1 MTSGGTAEHWRRVAE
16 IVGEAL
22 ERDPAGRG
30 GYLDAACADD
40 RELRREVE
48 SLLDA
53 HDRSGEL
60 DSLAADVAPLA
71 ARLRGPDVT
80 FGAARR
86 LGRYSIGERVAGGG
100 MGVVYRAVDEQLGR
114 TVALKFL
121 QARLHADDSAAERF
135 RREARTV
142 AALEHPNICTVHEI
156 GETNDGQLYIA
167 MPLYDGETLQ
177 GRIARAGEAGLAV
190 DEAVAIAAQMARG
203 LAKAHQA
210 GVVHRDVKPSN
221 VFITNDGVVKLL
233 DFGIAKL
240 MDATVTGTGGGA
252 MLGTVAYMSPEQAR
266 GDAVDHRTDLWSL
279 GVVLYEMLAG
289 RRPFPGE
296 AASVVL
302 EAIRSGRYLPLATF
316 RPDVP
321 PALAAIV
328 DRALVPALDARYRS
342 AQEMERDLLAL
353 DPTSD
358 GAGRL
363 MARIVAA
370 SARRPVGRRAR
381 RIRNA
386 AVAVALVATA
396 AVLWMARQ
404 RGTEPDAAPPAAT
417 PSIVV
422 LPFANMT
429 SDAGNDYFSDGITE
443 EIITQLAAVPTLKVI
458 SRTSAMHYKGSR
470 ASLRQIAGE
479 LGVAH
484 VLEGSVRRD
493 GDRVRISVQL
503 VNASTDQHLWSR
515 SYDRQAVDVLG
526 VQDAIAREVG
536 RALEVTLGA
545 RDGAATPRG
554 TRNAEAYELYL
565 RGRYHWQKRTKDGHD
580 QAAAYF
586 RRAIER
592 DSSYADAYAGL
603 ADVYLTG
610 YTQYTPGYADR
621 EAETSANLKWAA
633 ERAVALDD
641 ASAPAHR
648 ALALLRWWQRD
659 WPGAERELLRTLEL
673 NPGDAQARHWYAALL
688 GLTGRIEDALPQDRR
703 AYEVDPFNLTG
714 SGHLADRLVLT
725 REYASAI
732 EQVRRT
738 LEIDPSYPFAHRLLG
753 ILYSLTG
760 RHPEAVRELRRVA
773 DAAPHIPDFRAD
785 LAYAVARAGG
795 REEARR
801 ILREV
806 ESLPDGPRK
815 RDAAFSI
822 ARAHMALGDL
832 DSAFVWFDRADWR
845 WPHRGN
851 RYDPTLDPVRADPRF
866 VRLSERVDREMGLR

>member
-1 MTSGGTAEHWRRVAE
+1 MAWPRVRAGGRVAGDAPHPHRLRARAPREEARRRHRRPAARRCRGDGGVAQRHAPRARRGARLSGGPEPALGARRRVPLLRGHEHRRDRGGARDLSGDRQARVGRGARVPQPRAGTVTSSGTAERWRRVAE

-30 GYLDAACADD
+30 TFLDAACADD
-40 RELRREVE
+40 SELRCEVE
-48 SLLDA
+48 SLLAA
-53 HDRSGEL
+53 HDRSGVL
-60 DSLAADVAPLA
+60 DALAADVAPLA
-71 ARLRGPDVT
+71 ARLRGPDT
-80 FGAARR
+80 APGAARR
-86 LGRYSIGERVAGGG
+86 VGRYTVGDRVAGGG

-121 QARLHADDSAAERF
+121 QARLRADDSAAERF

-156 GETNDGQLYIA
+156 GETEDGQLFIA

-177 GRIARAGEAGLAV
+177 SRIARACDAGLAV
-190 DEAVAIAAQMARG
+190 DEAVAIAAQVARG
-203 LAKAHQA
+203 LAKAHGA

-221 VFITNDGVVKLL
+221 AFVTDDGVVKLL
-233 DFGIAKL
+233 DFGILKL
-240 MDATVTGTGGGA
+240 MDATVTGTGGGT

-266 GDAVDHRTDLWSL
+266 GATLDHRTDLWSL

-289 RRPFPGE
+289 QRPFPGE

-302 EAIRSGRYLPLATF
+302 EAIRYGKFLPLATH
-316 RPDVP
+316 RPDLP

-328 DRALVPALDARYRS
+328 DRALAPAPDARYQS

-363 MARIVAA
+363 MARVVAA
-370 SARRPVGRRAR
+370 GARRPVGRRAR
-381 RIRNA
+381 WLRGT
-386 AVAVALVATA
+386 AVAAALVATA

-404 RGTEPDAAPPAAT
+404 RGMERDAAAPAAT

-422 LPFANMT
+422 LPFVNMT

-458 SRTSAMHYKGSR
+458 SRTSAMHYKKSTK
-470 ASLRQIAGE
+470 SLRQIASE

-503 VNASTDQHLWSR
+503 VNASSDQHLWSR

-526 VQDAIAREVG
+526 VQEAIAREVG
-536 RALEVTLGA
+536 RALEVTLAAGG
-545 RDGAATPRG
+545 GAAPARG

-580 QAAAYF
+580 QAVAYF
-586 RRAIER
+586 RHAIER
-592 DSSYADAYAGL
+592 DSTYADAYAGL

-610 YTQYTPGYADR
+610 YTQYITGYADR
-621 EAETSANLKWAA
+621 EAETNANLKWAA

-641 ASAPAHR
+641 VSAPAHR

-688 GLTGRIEDALPQDRR
+688 GLTGRIEDAVREDRR
-703 AYEVDPFNLTG
+703 AYELDPFNLTG
-714 SGHLADRLVLT
+714 SGHYADRLVLA
-725 REYASAI
+725 REYDRAI
-732 EQVRRT
+732 EQERKT
-738 LEIDPSYPFAHRLLG
+738 LEIDPGYLFG
-753 ILYSLTG
+753 
-760 RHPEAVRELRRVA
+760 
-773 DAAPHIPDFRAD
+773 
-785 LAYAVARAGG
+785 
-795 REEARR
+795 
-801 ILREV
+801 
-806 ESLPDGPRK
+806 
-815 RDAAFSI
+815 
-822 ARAHMALGDL
+822 
-832 DSAFVWFDRADWR
+832 
-845 WPHRGN
+845 
-851 RYDPTLDPVRADPRF
+851 
-866 VRLSERVDREMGLR
+866 

>member
-1 MTSGGTAEHWRRVAE
+1 VQ
-16 IVGEAL
+16 L
-22 ERDPAGRG
+22 ERDSQLGK
-30 GYLDAACADD
+30 YII
-40 RELRREVE
+40 RE
-48 SLLDA
+48 
-53 HDRSGEL
+53 
-60 DSLAADVAPLA
+60 
-71 ARLRGPDVT
+71 
-80 FGAARR
+80 R
-86 LGRYSIGERVAGGG
+86 LGGGG
-100 MGVVYRAVDEQLGR
+100 MGVVYRARDERLER
-114 TVALKFL
+114 DVALKFL
-121 QARLHADDSAAERF
+121 HPHLSADRAAKKRF
-135 RREARTV
+135 LVEARAA

-156 GETNDGQLYIA
+156 GETDEGQLYIA

-177 GRIARAGEAGLAV
+177 SRIARAGDAGLAV
-190 DEAVAIAAQMARG
+190 DEAVAIAAQVARG

-221 VFITNDGVVKLL
+221 VFVTDDGVVKLL

-302 EAIRSGRYLPLATF
+302 EAIRAGRYLPLATY

-328 DRALVPALDARYRS
+328 DRALAPTLDARYRS

-470 ASLRQIAGE
+470 APLRQIARE

-545 RDGAATPRG
+545 PGGAARG

-580 QAAAYF
+580 QAVAYF

-610 YTQYTPGYADR
+610 YTQYIPGYADR

-641 ASAPAHR
+641 ASALAHR

-725 REYASAI
+725 REYDRAI

-760 RHPEAVRELRRVA
+760 RHPEAVRELRLVA

-785 LAYAVARAGG
+785 LAYAIARAGR

-801 ILREV
+801 ILHEV

-822 ARAHMALGDL
+822 GRARMALGDL

-866 VRLSERVDREMGLR
+866 IRLSERVDREMGLR

>member
-1 MTSGGTAEHWRRVAE
+1 MTVGGTAGRWRRVE
-16 IVGEAL
+16 EVVGEAL
-22 ERDPAGRG
+22 ERGPAHRAAF
-30 GYLDAACADD
+30 LDAACASDP
-40 RELRREVE
+40 ELRREVE
-48 SLLDA
+48 SLLAA
-53 HDRSGEL
+53 HDSSGAL
-60 DSLAADVAPLA
+60 DALAADVAPLA
-71 ARLRGPDVT
+71 ARLRSPDTAPGVD
-80 FGAARR
+80 GRV
-86 LGRYSIGERVAGGG
+86 GRYRLGERVAGGG
-100 MGVVYRAVDEQLGR
+100 MGVIYRAVDERLGR

-121 QARLHADDSAAERF
+121 QGRLHADDSAAERF

-156 GETNDGQLYIA
+156 GETDEGQLFIA

-177 GRIARAGEAGLAV
+177 GRIARAGDAGLAV
-190 DEAVAIAAQMARG
+190 DEAVAIAAQVARG

-221 VFITNDGVVKLL
+221 VFVTDDGVVKLL

-266 GDAVDHRTDLWSL
+266 GGAVDHRTDLWSL
-279 GVVLYEMLAG
+279 GVVLYEMLGG

-302 EAIRSGRYLPLATF
+302 EAIQSGRYPPLATY

-328 DRALVPALDARYRS
+328 DRALARTLDARYRS
-342 AQEMERDLLAL
+342 AQEMELDLLAL

-363 MARIVAA
+363 MARVVAA
-370 SARRPVGRRAR
+370 GARRPVGRRAR
-381 RIRNA
+381 WLRGTA
-386 AVAVALVATA
+386 AAAALVATA
-396 AVLWMARQ
+396 AALWMTRQ
-404 RGTEPDAAPPAAT
+404 RGTERDAAPPAAT

-422 LPFANMT
+422 LPFVNMT
-429 SDAGNDYFSDGITE
+429 SDAGNEYFSDGITE

-458 SRTSAMHYKGSR
+458 SRTSAMHYKGNR
-470 ASLRQIAGE
+470 APLRQIAGE

-484 VLEGSVRRD
+484 VLQGSVRRD

-515 SYDRQAVDVLG
+515 SYDRQTVDILG

-545 RDGAATPRG
+545 RGGAAPARG

-580 QAAAYF
+580 QAVAYF
-586 RRAIER
+586 RRSIEQ
-592 DSSYADAYAGL
+592 DSTYADAYAGL

-610 YTQYTPGYADR
+610 YGQYIPGYADR

-673 NPGDAQARHWYAALL
+673 NPGDAQARHWYGALL
-688 GLTGRIEDALPQDRR
+688 GLTGRIEDAVPEDRR
-703 AYEVDPFNLTG
+703 AYELDPFNLTG
-714 SGHLADRLVLT
+714 SGHLADRLALA
-725 REYASAI
+725 REYDRAI

-738 LEIDPSYPFAHRLLG
+738 LEIDPSYPFAHRMLG
-753 ILYSLTG
+753 ILYTLTG
-760 RHPEAVRELRRVA
+760 RHSEAVRELRRVA

-785 LAYAVARAGG
+785 LAYVVARAGR
-795 REEARR
+795 REEGRR

-822 ARAHMALGDL
+822 GRAHAALGDL
-832 DSAFVWFDRADWR
+832 DSAFAWLDRADWR

-851 RYDPTLDPVRADPRF
+851 RYDSTLDPIRGDPRF